1 MRKRS
6 FSLVLAT
13 LLVGSVLVLP
23 AQASNESAPTEAT
36 ETEQTIWEEKQG
48 TLAAGEF
55 HSVWIDGSIH
65 AIGKRD
71 SYKGSEKWKDVT
83 KVAAWDVTVGIKS
96 DGSVVLAGT
105 EKYRYNH
112 GSISGWSDIVDVDV
126 NECNIA
132 GLTSSGTVVVVGS
145 NSENQCDVSY
155 WTDIV
160 DVAVGE
166 RNVYGLTSNGT
177 VVSSGY
183 PYTVH
188 ANVSSSKWRD
198 IVAITAG
205 THFVA
210 GLKKDGTVVASG
222 CIDDDDV
229 SQWTDIVAIDAGA
242 DHLVGLREDGTVI
255 AASYDNSKGQCN
267 VGGWTDIVAVAAG
280 RFHTAAMKSDGT
292 VVVTGDNGH
301 GQCNV

>member
-1 MRKRS
+1 MRKRQFS
-6 FSLVLAT
+6 FILAALLACSVLA
-13 LLVGSVLVLP
+13 VP
-23 AQASNESAPTEAT
+23 AQASDSTTEPST
-36 ETEQTIWEEKQG
+36 SLQDLRDEKQG

-55 HSVWIDGSIH
+55 HSVWIDGGIH
-65 AIGKRD
+65 AIGKTD
-71 SYKGSEKWKDVT
+71 SFKGSEKWKDVT

-96 DGSVVLAGT
+96 NGSVVLAGT
-105 EKYRYNH
+105 EKYRYNA
-112 GSISGWSDIVDVDV
+112 GSLSGWSDIVDVDV
-126 NECNIA
+126 NEHNIA
-132 GLTSSGTVVVVGS
+132 GLTSAGTVVVAGS
-145 NSENQCDVSY
+145 NAEHQCDVSY

-160 DVAVGE
+160 DVAVGA
-166 RNVYGLTSNGT
+166 RNVYGLTSSGT
-177 VVSSGY
+177 MVSSGY

-188 ANVSSSKWRD
+188 ANVASSKWRD
-198 IVAITAG
+198 LVAITAG

-222 CIDDDDV
+222 YIDSDEV
-229 SQWTDIVAIDAGA
+229 AQWTDIVAIDAGA

-255 AASYDNSKGQCN
+255 AASVDNSKGQCN

-280 RFHTAAMKSDGT
+280 RFHTAGMKADGT